1 MYVKYVVCM
10 FIYFCIGAKV
20 GEYYIKILKN
30 PYVGVLYLYANLIFS
45 AKCKQRKK
53 LEIYQTK

>member
-1 MYVKYVVCM
+1 MYICM

-45 AKCKQRKK
+45 AKCKQLKK
-53 LEIYQTK
+53 MEIYQTK